1 MATTMSF
8 TLMFS
13 ISSHIYAWHENL
25 GIDNNK
31 AAELYQTKP
40 NDPAI
45 VQWKNA
51 LQSAINDVNNC
62 LDIKTVMLCDK
73 SLLESVLNNCTTHPN
88 ELLACNDA
96 RFIQYPLLLKK
107 AEEAFSTKISQY
119 AESVIEK
126 CFSTPN
132 SNTTFEVA
140 SPSCD
145 TELHN
150 LHRDCQ
156 MASSPYNYCKDKR
169 FIGYLGLAPNNATNS
184 TVLLAPNNATNSTVL
199 P

>member
-1 MATTMSF
+1 MTIWVLVAITATF

-13 ISSHIYAWHENL
+13 LAHSYAWHENL

-51 LQSAINDVNNC
+51 LQFAINGIDKC
-62 LDIKTVMLCDK
+62 LDLQTALSCQ
-73 SLLESVLNNCTTHPN
+73 SLMSTIISNCNSHPN

-96 RFIQYPLLLKK
+96 RLVQYPSILKK
-107 AEEAFSTKISQY
+107 AQEVLSTRISQY
-119 AESVIEK
+119 AESIIEK
-126 CFSTPN
+126 CFSKPN
-132 SNTTFEVA
+132 SNSTFEVA

-145 TELHN
+145 TELVS
-150 LHRDCQ
+150 LQKDCQ
-156 MASSPYNYCKDKR
+156 MASSSYTYCKDKR
-169 FIGYLGLAPNNATNS
+169 FMGYLGLAQNNVTNS
-184 TVLLAPNNATNSTVL
+184 TLLP
-199 P
+199 